1 MLYLVNDILDFS
13 QMESKTIILNRDKV
27 DLKALLEECRDLLLY
42 QAEIKGLTIDL
53 EIEDGAKTSI
63 RSDPNRCRQIIVNL
77 LSNAIKYTTRG
88 SICLWLVNNPSFDA
102 CIQVKDSGVGIRN
115 DQLANLFENFKK
127 ITSNRQL
134 NKYGVGLG
142 LTLSK
147 NLAMTLGGDITVES
161 TEGEGST
168 FTVVLKELPKRQSEL
183 SSFISRQL
191 LQRESDSRNVS
202 KSVISKGGGSGS
214 KKDNIISKE

>member
-1 MLYLVNDILDFS
+1 MMLYLVNDILDFS

-88 SICLWLVNNPSFDA
+88 SICL
-102 CIQVKDSGVGIRN
+102 
-115 DQLANLFENFKK
+115 
-127 ITSNRQL
+127 
-134 NKYGVGLG
+134 
-142 LTLSK
+142 
-147 NLAMTLGGDITVES
+147 
-161 TEGEGST
+161 
-168 FTVVLKELPKRQSEL
+168 
-183 SSFISRQL
+183 
-191 LQRESDSRNVS
+191 
-202 KSVISKGGGSGS
+202 
-214 KKDNIISKE
+214 